1 MKYKVSLLPE
11 YNRKRL
17 NNKKKLEK
25 IKVLALAVLMVLL
38 VLMIVVIGMRMFAE
52 KKLNQAQALN
62 NEYSQKV
69 AELEQFRTINANLQQ
84 KVQLIESIQVD
95 EPALANFLATISN
108 LNSAGISLDTIDCFD
123 WKTLRTCS
131 ITGRANSREQYLEF
145 ENELKSIEGV
155 SSVICTSYTSG
166 AGTIDGL
173 ASFTISIN
181 CSGGAAVVT
190 TTEATTAQTTAAAE

>member
-1 MKYKVSLLPE
+1 MKYRVSLLPE

-38 VLMIVVIGMRMFAE
+38 VLMLVVIGMRMFAE
-52 KKLNQAQALN
+52 KKLDEAQSLN

-69 AELEQFRTINANLQQ
+69 AELEQFRAINANLQQ
-84 KVQLIESIQVD
+84 KVQLIESIQID

-108 LNSAGISLDTIDCFD
+108 LNNAGISIDTIDCMD
-123 WKTLRTCS
+123 WKTSRSCT
-131 ITGRANSREQYLEF
+131 ITGKANSREQYLAF
-145 ENELKSIEGV
+145 ENELKGIEGV
-155 SSVICTSYTSG
+155 SAVVCTSYTSG
-166 AGTIDGL
+166 AGTTDGL
-173 ASFTISIN
+173 ATFTVNIT

-190 TTEATTAQTTAAAE
+190 TTEATTEATTAAE

>member
-25 IKVLALAVLMVLL
+25 IKILALAVLMVLL
-38 VLMIVVIGMRMFAE
+38 VLMVVVIGMRMFAD
-52 KKLNQAQALN
+52 KKLRQAQALN

-69 AELEQFRTINANLQQ
+69 AELEQFRAINANLQQ
-84 KVQLIESIQVD
+84 KVQLIENIQVE

-108 LNSAGISLDTIDCFD
+108 LNNAGISLDTIDCFD
-123 WKTLRTCS
+123 WKTSRTCS
-131 ITGRANSREQYLEF
+131 ITGRANSREQYLAF
-145 ENELKSIEGV
+145 ENELKALEGV
-155 SSVICTSYTSG
+155 SSVVCASYTSG
-166 AGTIDGL
+166 AGTTDGL
-173 ASFTISIN
+173 ATFTVNIV

-190 TTEATTAQTTAAAE
+190 TTEATTAETTAAE

>member
-1 MKYKVSLLPE
+1 MKYRVSLLPE

-38 VLMIVVIGMRMFAE
+38 VLMIVIIGMRMFAA
-52 KKLNQAQALN
+52 KKLGEAQALN

-69 AELEQFRTINANLQQ
+69 AELEQFRSINANLQQ
-84 KVQLIESIQVD
+84 KVQLIQSIQIE

-108 LNSAGISLDTIDCFD
+108 LNNAGISLDTIDCFD
-123 WKTLRTCS
+123 WKTARTCS
-131 ITGRANSREQYLEF
+131 ITGRASSREQYLEF

-155 SSVICTSYTSG
+155 TGVVCTSYTSG
-166 AGTIDGL
+166 AGTLDGL
-173 ASFTISIN
+173 ASFSIN
-181 CSGGAAVVT
+181 ITCSGGAAIVT
-190 TTEATTAQTTAAAE
+190 TTEATTAETTAAE

>member
-25 IKVLALAVLMVLL
+25 IKILALAVLMVLL
-38 VLMIVVIGMRMFAE
+38 VLMVVVIGMRMFAE
-52 KKLNQAQALN
+52 KKLHEAQTLN
-62 NEYSQKV
+62 NEYAQKV

-108 LNSAGISLDTIDCFD
+108 LNNAGISLDTIDCFD
-123 WKTLRTCS
+123 WKTARTCS

-145 ENELKSIEGV
+145 ENAIKELEGV
-155 SSVICTSYTSG
+155 SSVVCTSYTSG
-166 AGTIDGL
+166 AGTTDGL
-173 ASFTISIN
+173 ASFTVTIT

-190 TTEATTAQTTAAAE
+190 TTEATTEATTAAE

>member
-1 MKYKVSLLPE
+1 MKYRVSLLPE

-38 VLMIVVIGMRMFAE
+38 VLMLVVIGMRMFAE
-52 KKLNQAQALN
+52 KKLDEAQALN
-62 NEYSQKV
+62 NEYAQKV
-69 AELEQFRTINANLQQ
+69 AELEQFRAINANLQQ

-108 LNSAGISLDTIDCFD
+108 LNNAGISIDTIDCMD
-123 WKTLRTCS
+123 WKTSRSCT
-131 ITGRANSREQYLEF
+131 ITGKANSREQYLDF
-145 ENELKSIEGV
+145 ENTLKGIEGV
-155 SSVICTSYTSG
+155 STVVCTSYTSG
-166 AGTIDGL
+166 AGTTDGL
-173 ASFTISIN
+173 ATFTVTIT

-190 TTEATTAQTTAAAE
+190 TTEATTEATTAAE

>member
-38 VLMIVVIGMRMFAE
+38 VLMIVVIGMRMFAD
-52 KKLNQAQALN
+52 KKLREAQSLN

-84 KVQLIESIQVD
+84 KVQLIESIQVE

-108 LNSAGISLDTIDCFD
+108 LNNAGISLDTIDCFD
-123 WKTLRTCS
+123 WKVARTCA

-145 ENELKSIEGV
+145 ENALKELEGV
-155 SSVICTSYTSG
+155 SSVVCTSYASG
-166 AGTIDGL
+166 AGTTDGL
-173 ASFTISIN
+173 ASFTVTIT
-181 CSGGAAVVT
+181 CSGGSVVT
-190 TTEATTAQTTAAAE
+190 TTEATTEATTAAE

>member
-38 VLMIVVIGMRMFAE
+38 VLMVVVIGMRTFAE
-52 KKLNQAQALN
+52 KKLDEAQALN

-108 LNSAGISLDTIDCFD
+108 LNHAGISLDTIDCFD

-131 ITGRANSREQYLEF
+131 ITGRANSREQYLAF
-145 ENELKSIEGV
+145 ENELKGIEGV
-155 SSVICTSYTSG
+155 STVVCTSYTSG
-166 AGTIDGL
+166 AGTTDGL
-173 ASFTISIN
+173 ATFTVSIT

-190 TTEATTAQTTAAAE
+190 TTEATTEATTAAE

>member
-1 MKYKVSLLPE
+1 MKYRVSLLPE

-25 IKVLALAVLMVLL
+25 IKILALAVLMVLL
-38 VLMIVVIGMRMFAE
+38 VLMVVVIGMRMFAD
-52 KKLNQAQALN
+52 KKLREAQSLN

-84 KVQLIESIQVD
+84 KVQLIESIQVE

-108 LNSAGISLDTIDCFD
+108 LNNAGISLDTIDCFD
-123 WKTLRTCS
+123 WKTARTCS

-145 ENELKSIEGV
+145 ENELKELEGV
-155 SSVICTSYTSG
+155 SSVICTSYASG
-166 AGTIDGL
+166 AGTADGL
-173 ASFTISIN
+173 ATFTVTIT

-190 TTEATTAQTTAAAE
+190 TTEATTEATTAAE

>member
-38 VLMIVVIGMRMFAE
+38 VLMVVVIGMRMFAE
-52 KKLNQAQALN
+52 KKLDEAQALN
-62 NEYSQKV
+62 NEYAQKV

-95 EPALANFLATISN
+95 EPALANFIATISN
-108 LNSAGISLDTIDCFD
+108 LNNAGISVDTITCDS
-123 WKTLRTCS
+123 WKTARNCS

-145 ENELKSIEGV
+145 ENELRNIEGV
-155 SSVICTSYTSG
+155 SSVVCTSYVSG
-166 AGTIDGL
+166 TGSTNGL
-173 ASFTISIN
+173 ATFAISIS
-181 CSGGAAVVT
+181 CSGGAVVVT
-190 TTEATTAQTTAAAE
+190 TTEATTAETTEAE